1 MKTNELKNAG
11 IVVLAP
17 SPQLKSGL
25 ATIGAVIAKEWAASA
40 GADGV
45 AMLTPT
51 GNKRGAVPTIVASTT
66 YLCALRRINVS
77 GYQLLLATV
86 TLETKL

>member
-17 SPQLKSGL
+17 SPQLESGL
-25 ATIGAVIAKEWAASA
+25 ARIGAVIAKEWAASA

-45 AMLTPT
+45 AMHD
-51 GNKRGAVPTIVASTT
+51 T
-66 YLCALRRINVS
+66 YR
-77 GYQLLLATV
+77 
-86 TLETKL
+86 K